1 VQLRHA
7 EEHYKNVSPFRGE
20 IKEMI
25 EEVDID
31 GKMITVITVILK
43 QNLLEKNEY

>member
-1 VQLRHA
+1 MRSLGQNPT
-7 EEHYKNVSPFRGE
+7 EGE

-25 EEVDID
+25 KEVDID
-31 GKMITVITVILK
+31 GKMITVISVIPK